1 MASFFLSHMTILFA
15 TVTGTSTSQTFL
27 WSSKALA
34 REQADVTAFWG
45 SKYVDVGP
53 SIVSPT
59 YQYTLRRM
67 YRTVFT
73 ILFGAK
79 STFENLEGIF
89 DSSVNKE
96 NPKATAARRAEIPT
110 PLIQFP
116 AILPALLSIF
126 SSAACAS
133 TVEGLSKVI
142 SSKSFAKGDQIECTK
157 EFLSARSAS
166 ASHIAEKGLAFLN
179 NLYLESMEFKEIL
192 RGEGGLAQGVAA
204 PGVPKWSKLPKSE
217 ELIEELTQIYY
228 SGLCAHL
235 AQQFRRPTENR
246 TGSLKRGKLSAN
258 PGEAGLLGAK
268 HRSPSNRR
276 LVGSPTP
283 TDACDGLSAE
293 EKALREKDEKF
304 STPVICT
311 RVLRLLVSISLDRL
325 LHQNKGTHVIQN
337 LLDSPPRDL
346 YIFNPS
352 PDFGMTMQV
361 STYKLFHFFLKDL
374 VSNNTLLIGPVASSS
389 SLHLSLSCPVHN
401 ILKSIL

>member
-1 MASFFLSHMTILFA
+1 
-15 TVTGTSTSQTFL
+15 
-27 WSSKALA
+27 
-34 REQADVTAFWG
+34 
-45 SKYVDVGP
+45 
-53 SIVSPT
+53 
-59 YQYTLRRM
+59 M

-73 ILFGAK
+73 ILFGTK

-89 DSSVNKE
+89 DSSTNKE
-96 NPKATAARRAEIPT
+96 NPKATAARRAEVPT

-116 AILPALLSIF
+116 AILPAILSIF

-142 SSKSFAKGDQIECTK
+142 SSKSFAKGDQIESTK
-157 EFLSARSAS
+157 EFLIARSAA

-217 ELIEELTQIYY
+217 ELIEELTQVYY

-246 TGSLKRGKLSAN
+246 TGSFKRGKLSGN
-258 PGEAGLLGAK
+258 PGDAGVGAK
-268 HRSPSNRR
+268 HRSPSSRR
-276 LVGSPTP
+276 PVGSPTP
-283 TDACDGLSAE
+283 TDASDGVSAE
-293 EKALREKDEKF
+293 EKASREKDEKF

-325 LHQNKGTHVIQN
+325 LHQNKGTHVIQT

-361 STYKLFHFFLKDL
+361 ST
-374 VSNNTLLIGPVASSS
+374 
-389 SLHLSLSCPVHN
+389 
-401 ILKSIL
+401 